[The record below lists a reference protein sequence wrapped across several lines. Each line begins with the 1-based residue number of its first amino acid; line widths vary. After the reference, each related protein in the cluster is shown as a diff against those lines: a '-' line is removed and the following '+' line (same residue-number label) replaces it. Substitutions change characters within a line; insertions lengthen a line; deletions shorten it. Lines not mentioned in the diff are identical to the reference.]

1 MARTR
6 ASVGA
11 FARDQFTVPAK
22 NRVWRDDRR
31 HLREQLTP
39 QSVPQFAEASPLA
52 VVETQAPAAEPGL
65 QHSILFSQKRDQ
77 ICLLTMKP
85 RTYRHEEPL
94 KQSHARSLGDRVDPV
109 VGHYAVETAT
119 PASDSVN

>member
-1 MARTR
+1 M
-6 ASVGA
+6 
-11 FARDQFTVPAK
+11 
-22 NRVWRDDRR
+22 RR
-31 HLREQLTP
+31 HLREQTTP
-39 QSVPQFAEASPLA
+39 QSVSQFAETTPL
-52 VVETQAPAAEPGL
+52 VVLKTQALSAEPGL

-119 PASDSVN
+119 PASDSVD